1 MLEIERKCLWRIEEH
16 EKMINQ
22 KVIEKKK
29 NFFYLKYIFFFI
41 FTGEPKIFG

>member
-29 NFFYLKYIFFFI
+29 KIFSLKKYFLFI